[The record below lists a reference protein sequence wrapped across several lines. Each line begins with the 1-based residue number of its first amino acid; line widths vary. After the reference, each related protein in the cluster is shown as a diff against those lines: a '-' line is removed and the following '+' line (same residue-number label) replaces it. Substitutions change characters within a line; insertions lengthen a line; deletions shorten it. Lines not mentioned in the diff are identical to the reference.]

1 MNPFALSSSV
11 SIRGLP
17 GFTPSSGLI
26 NCKNRENLFSSHLA
40 KRTHD
45 CFPKAEKPWAYFQ
58 QHREIVLAVDRPM
71 VITFLNDNIAFCLL
85 SESWSR
91 EAKIKGPRFPS
102 EFASLGTKSVLPNML
117 RGTTHSR
124 QGGERLFH
132 SSSFQDL
139 LTTFPRVALA
149 QLQFPVFFHLKDIFI
164 LLGGGSFIPS
174 YLTRM
179 SFCLDIQKRWM
190 TNPVDDARALKN
202 H

>member
-102 EFASLGTKSVLPNML
+102 EKTTLVLLKLKL
-117 RGTTHSR
+117 RGF
-124 QGGERLFH
+124 GGAH
-132 SSSFQDL
+132 WSPQMACPS
-139 LTTFPRVALA
+139 LTTRTREA
-149 QLQFPVFFHLKDIFI
+149 HLKF
-164 LLGGGSFIPS
+164 L
-174 YLTRM
+174 
-179 SFCLDIQKRWM
+179 Q
-190 TNPVDDARALKN
+190 
-202 H
+202 